1 MHFSGAVP
9 GDGFEA
15 PRSCPQELFRGCEKI
30 REHFPLTG
38 LEKCTRKTGEI
49 SGIPRM
55 LEISTR
61 LLPETVAD
69 FATVSRSIFPPP
81 EKIAQHFPL
90 LEREMLAKT
99 DATGS
104 AAKHAP
110 SRKACDRYAHGRGGS
125 GR

>member
-15 PRSCPQELFRGCEKI
+15 PRSCPQELFRVCEKI

-49 SGIPRM
+49 SGIPRT

-61 LLPETVAD
+61 LFPETVAD
-69 FATVSRSIFPPP
+69 LATVSRNIFPLP
-81 EKIAQHFPL
+81 EKLGSISPIFKGK
-90 LEREMLAKT
+90 MLTLT
-99 DATGS
+99 DLPGRRQ
-104 AAKHAP
+104 
-110 SRKACDRYAHGRGGS
+110 SRT
-125 GR
+125 